1 MIMLNHNLRI
11 FIRVAEKGSITETA
25 NELYIS
31 QPAVS
36 KAIKILEDELNLKLF
51 HRDKRKGLILTDI
64 GHEILILARQMEKT
78 ENRMY
83 QAAFRSNNFIGG
95 KVRIASMPILT
106 SVILSEVFY
115 RFHKLYPYVSLE
127 LIEGSSMDIRKAIE
141 EHQVDLGIF
150 SAPFDTLDYQLLFTD
165 RMIAVGT
172 SEMLTD
178 PVLDLNIEP
187 ERFIFCQAGHE
198 TAMEL
203 LKAKNVKIS
212 QSFIVQ
218 QAESVI
224 HLAEKGNGIGIIS
237 EFTVNNTPNKLS
249 RCAIEPTIE
258 IPIGLAANDL
268 HDLTPV
274 ALELKRMIANYV
286 SEIIPSV

>member
-1 MIMLNHNLRI
+1 M
-11 FIRVAEKGSITETA
+11 
-25 NELYIS
+25 
-31 QPAVS
+31 
-36 KAIKILEDELNLKLF
+36 EDELNLKLF

-115 RFHKLYPYVSLE
+115 RFHKLYPYVSIE

-212 QSFIVQ
+212 QSFIV
-218 QAESVI
+218 
-224 HLAEKGNGIGIIS
+224 
-237 EFTVNNTPNKLS
+237 
-249 RCAIEPTIE
+249 
-258 IPIGLAANDL
+258 
-268 HDLTPV
+268 
-274 ALELKRMIANYV
+274 
-286 SEIIPSV
+286 

>member
-95 KVRIASMPILT
+95 KVRIASIT

-115 RFHKLYPYVSLE
+115 RFHKLYPYVSIE

-212 QSFIVQ
+212 QSFIV
-218 QAESVI
+218 
-224 HLAEKGNGIGIIS
+224 
-237 EFTVNNTPNKLS
+237 
-249 RCAIEPTIE
+249 
-258 IPIGLAANDL
+258 
-268 HDLTPV
+268 
-274 ALELKRMIANYV
+274 
-286 SEIIPSV
+286 

>member
-51 HRDKRKGLILTDI
+51 HRDKRKGLILTDV
-64 GHEILILARQMEKT
+64 GHEILILARQMEET

-83 QAAFRSNNFIGG
+83 QVAFRSNNFIGG

-115 RFHKLYPYVSLE
+115 RFHKLYPYVSIE

-141 EHQVDLGIF
+141 GHQVDLGVF
-150 SAPFDTLDYQLLFTD
+150 SAPFDKLDYQLLFKD

-172 SEMLTD
+172 SEMMTD
-178 PVLDLNIEP
+178 SVLDLNIEP
-187 ERFIFCQAGHE
+187 KRLIFCQAGHE
-198 TAMEL
+198 TVMEL
-203 LKAKNVKIS
+203 LKAKNIKIS

-224 HLAEKGNGIGIIS
+224 HLAEKGNGIGVIS
-237 EFTVNNTPNKLS
+237 EFTVNHIPNQLN
-249 RCAIEPTIE
+249 RCTIEPAIE
-258 IPIGLAANDL
+258 IPIGLVANDL
-268 HDLTPV
+268 HDLTPA
-274 ALELKRMIANYV
+274 ALELKQIIIDYI
-286 SEIIPSV
+286 SEIIR

>member
-1 MIMLNHNLRI
+1 
-11 FIRVAEKGSITETA
+11 
-25 NELYIS
+25 
-31 QPAVS
+31 
-36 KAIKILEDELNLKLF
+36 
-51 HRDKRKGLILTDI
+51 
-64 GHEILILARQMEKT
+64 MEKT

-115 RFHKLYPYVSLE
+115 RFHKLYPYVSIE

-178 PVLDLNIEP
+178 PRLGSEYRTRTFHFLSGRTRN
-187 ERFIFCQAGHE
+187 CNG
-198 TAMEL
+198 T
-203 LKAKNVKIS
+203 S
-212 QSFIVQ
+212 QSKKCKNITK
-218 QAESVI
+218 
-224 HLAEKGNGIGIIS
+224 LYCLTGGIGHS
-237 EFTVNNTPNKLS
+237 S
-249 RCAIEPTIE
+249 RR
-258 IPIGLAANDL
+258 
-268 HDLTPV
+268 
-274 ALELKRMIANYV
+274 KRKWHRYHLRV
-286 SEIIPSV
+286 YSKQYPK

>member
-115 RFHKLYPYVSLE
+115 RFHKLYPYVSIE

-165 RMIAVGT
+165 RMIVIAVGT

-212 QSFIVQ
+212 QSFIV
-218 QAESVI
+218 
-224 HLAEKGNGIGIIS
+224 
-237 EFTVNNTPNKLS
+237 
-249 RCAIEPTIE
+249 
-258 IPIGLAANDL
+258 
-268 HDLTPV
+268 
-274 ALELKRMIANYV
+274 
-286 SEIIPSV
+286 

>member
-11 FIRVAEKGSITETA
+11 FIRVAEKGSITKAA

-36 KAIKILEDELNLKLF
+36 KSIKILENELNLKLF
-51 HRDKRKGLILTDI
+51 HRDKRKGLILTDV
-64 GHEILILARQMEKT
+64 GHEILVLARQMEET
-78 ENRMY
+78 ENRIY
-83 QAAFRSNNFIGG
+83 QAAFRSNNFIGS

-115 RFHKLYPYVSLE
+115 RFHKLYPYVSIE
-127 LIEGSSMDIRKAIE
+127 LIEGSSIDIRKAIE
-141 EHQVDLGIF
+141 EHQVDFGIF
-150 SAPFDTLDYQLLFTD
+150 SAPFDALDYQLLFTD

-172 SEMLTD
+172 SEMITD
-178 PVLDLNIEP
+178 SILDLHIEP
-187 ERFIFCQAGHE
+187 ERLIFCQAGHE
-198 TAMEL
+198 TAVEL
-203 LKAKNVKIS
+203 LRAKNIKIS

-224 HLAEKGNGIGIIS
+224 HLAEKENGIGIIS
-237 EFTVNNTPNKLS
+237 EFTVDHTPNELH
-249 RCAIEPTIE
+249 RCAIEPAIE
-258 IPIGLAANDL
+258 IPIGLAANNL

-274 ALELKRMIANYV
+274 AAELKRMIIDYV
-286 SEIIPSV
+286 DKFIR

>member
-1 MIMLNHNLRI
+1 MC
-11 FIRVAEKGSITETA
+11 
-25 NELYIS
+25 
-31 QPAVS
+31 
-36 KAIKILEDELNLKLF
+36 
-51 HRDKRKGLILTDI
+51 
-64 GHEILILARQMEKT
+64 
-78 ENRMY
+78 
-83 QAAFRSNNFIGG
+83 
-95 KVRIASMPILT
+95 
-106 SVILSEVFY
+106 
-115 RFHKLYPYVSLE
+115 LE

>member
-1 MIMLNHNLRI
+1 
-11 FIRVAEKGSITETA
+11 
-25 NELYIS
+25 
-31 QPAVS
+31 
-36 KAIKILEDELNLKLF
+36 
-51 HRDKRKGLILTDI
+51 
-64 GHEILILARQMEKT
+64 MEKT

-115 RFHKLYPYVSLE
+115 RFHKLYPYVSIE

>member
-11 FIRVAEKGSITETA
+11 FIKVAEKGSITETA

-64 GHEILILARQMEKT
+64 GHEILILARQLEDT
-78 ENRMY
+78 ENRIY

-95 KVRIASMPILT
+95 KIKIASMPILT
-106 SVILSEVFY
+106 SIILSEVFY
-115 RFHKLYPYVSLE
+115 RFHKLYPYVSIE

-141 EHQVDLGIF
+141 EHQVDFGIL
-150 SAPFDTLDYQLLFTD
+150 SAPFSTLDYQLLFND

-172 SEMLTD
+172 SELITETT
-178 PVLDLNIEP
+178 LDLNEKP

-203 LKAKNVKIS
+203 LKAKNIKIS

-224 HLAEKGNGIGIIS
+224 HLAEKGNGIGVIS

-249 RCAIEPTIE
+249 RCVLEQTIE

-268 HDLTPV
+268 QDLTPV
-274 ALELKRMIANYV
+274 ALEMKRMIGDYV
-286 SEIIPSV
+286 NELIM

>member
-1 MIMLNHNLRI
+1 M
-11 FIRVAEKGSITETA
+11 
-25 NELYIS
+25 
-31 QPAVS
+31 
-36 KAIKILEDELNLKLF
+36 EDELNLKLF

-115 RFHKLYPYVSLE
+115 RFHKLYPYVSIE

-165 RMIAVGT
+165 RMIGSEYRTRTFHFLSGRTRNCNGT
-172 SEMLTD
+172 SQSKKCKNITKLYCLT
-178 PVLDLNIEP
+178 
-187 ERFIFCQAGHE
+187 G
-198 TAMEL
+198 
-203 LKAKNVKIS
+203 
-212 QSFIVQ
+212 
-218 QAESVI
+218 
-224 HLAEKGNGIGIIS
+224 GIGHS
-237 EFTVNNTPNKLS
+237 S
-249 RCAIEPTIE
+249 RR
-258 IPIGLAANDL
+258 
-268 HDLTPV
+268 
-274 ALELKRMIANYV
+274 KRKWHRYHLRV
-286 SEIIPSV
+286 YSKQYPK